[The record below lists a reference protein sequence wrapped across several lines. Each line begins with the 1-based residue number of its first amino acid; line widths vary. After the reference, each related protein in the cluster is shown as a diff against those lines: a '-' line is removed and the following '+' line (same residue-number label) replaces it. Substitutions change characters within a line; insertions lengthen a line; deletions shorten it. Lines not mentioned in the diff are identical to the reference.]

1 MTGFKVTGKVGWV
14 QNDGKRLAAFGMAED
29 RKVSETKQQGLVG
42 GDGFVDWE
50 RGQGEHEGGV
60 VFGA

>member
-1 MTGFKVTGKVGWV
+1 MEFGCVWNHERSTGT
-14 QNDGKRLAAFGMAED
+14 FGMAED

-42 GDGFVDWE
+42 GYGFVDWE